1 MLFFGFGYRY
11 PQQPPQGYY
20 PPQQGQYPPGYP
32 PQQPQGYAPP
42 QQPYQPP
49 QQMPYQEPPRQKKD
63 RGCLGAW

>member
-1 MLFFGFGYRY
+1 AT
-11 PQQPPQGYY
+11 PPAKASCGA
-20 PPQQGQYPPGYP
+20 GGTSRLRRWRWAD
-32 PQQPQGYAPP
+32 YAPP

>member
-1 MLFFGFGYRY
+1 MFFFDICTPKNHPNGFNLRNRAK
-11 PQQPPQGYY
+11 
-20 PPQQGQYPPGYP
+20 GQYPPGYP